1 MGCEQ
6 YNIRIQF
13 CHFDK
18 VEPEKLIGKLNYFL
32 RTTKMDC
39 DFLIGA
45 SADDSIPCAIRLK
58 APQNVDKIPTHI
70 ILLLDVSESMEV
82 DNKLENVKR
91 CCELI
96 LDFLN
101 ENDRL
106 SLITFGETAN
116 LYLNSVPVSDLQKE
130 SIRDVIKRLDVHG
143 CTNLSAG
150 LAYVKEVCQ
159 NSTNEGLKTGLLLL
173 TDGYANRGLYK
184 PADLINLFGSLKSS
198 FQNLSIH
205 SVAYGTDHNAELLK
219 TITETCSGSYNIV
232 NTIEDT
238 AFAFGDTLGGL
249 MSCAFQ
255 NVVIKVPEGSKVHGP
270 YTTRIVDG
278 KKEILIGDVYSGT
291 KPLILFD
298 TGHELN
304 VQVCGSKLPSLET
317 FAFSPTHQTIPE
329 GTREMDIEL
338 TRHRYTCTELL
349 KSIGKWNT
357 LNETQKVELSERIIA
372 FEEAINDTY
381 YDGNPI
387 AKLLRN
393 EVQVL
398 KEGRNN
404 TNADHANLN
413 QHITSIGLGRG
424 FSTPMRPMR
433 HRMQPV
439 PDEEDNPTA
448 ALDSTFQNQIQ
459 SRIASVM
466 RGASQSQNPF

>member
-1 MGCEQ
+1 MHNIQ
-6 YNIRIQF
+6 Y
-13 CHFDK
+13 
-18 VEPEKLIGKLNYFL
+18 
-32 RTTKMDC
+32 KMDC
-39 DFLIGA
+39 DFLIND
-45 SADDSIPCAIRLK
+45 STADFIPCAIRIK

-70 ILLLDVSESMEV
+70 ILLLDVSDSMQF
-82 DNKLENVKR
+82 DDKLDNVKR

-116 LYLNSVPVSDLQKE
+116 LYLNSVPVSDLQKQ
-130 SIRDVIKRLDVHG
+130 SIRDVVKRLFVHG

-150 LAYVKEVCQ
+150 LAHVREVCET
-159 NSTNEGLKTGLLLL
+159 STNEGLKTGLLLL
-173 TDGYANRGLYK
+173 TDGHANKGVNK
-184 PADLINLFGSLKSS
+184 PEDLIGIFGSLKSS

-205 SVAYGTDHNAELLK
+205 CVAYGIDHNAELLK
-219 TITETCSGSYNIV
+219 TIAENCNGSYNIV

-255 NVVIKVPEGSKVHGP
+255 NVVIKVPEESKVHGP
-270 YTTRIVDG
+270 HLTKIVDG

-298 TGHELN
+298 IPTNQRQELSI
-304 VQVCGSKLPSLET
+304 QGSTLPSLEKFT
-317 FAFSPTHQTIPE
+317 FTPIYQTIPE

-349 KSIGKWNT
+349 KGIGKWYT
-357 LNETQKVELSERIIA
+357 LDEHQQVELSEKILA
-372 FEEAINDTY
+372 FEKAINDTY
-381 YDGNPI
+381 YDGNSV

-393 EVQVL
+393 EVHVL
-398 KEGRNN
+398 KQVRENDN
-404 TNADHANLN
+404 SANLN
-413 QHITSIGLGRG
+413 QHITSIGLARG
-424 FSTPMRPMR
+424 FSTPMRPIRAMRMGAMR
-433 HRMQPV
+433 HREAPL
-439 PDEEDNPTA
+439 PDEETNHNAELET
-448 ALDSTFQNQIQ
+448 TFQNEFQ

-466 RGASQSQNPF
+466 RSASQTQNPC